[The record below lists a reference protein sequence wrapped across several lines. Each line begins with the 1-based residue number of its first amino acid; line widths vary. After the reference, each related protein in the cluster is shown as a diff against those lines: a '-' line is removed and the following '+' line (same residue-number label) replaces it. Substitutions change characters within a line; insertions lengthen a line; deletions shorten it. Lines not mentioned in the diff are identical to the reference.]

1 MTQVN
6 DISFVRA
13 LVAPEM
19 QAVDAL
25 IILQLEQSKAPLI
38 PQLSRHILK
47 AGGKR
52 LRPILTLLAAKL
64 CGYKEGTRHIQ
75 MAASVEFIHTAT
87 LLHDDVVDES
97 ALRRGEPTA
106 NALWSNSASV
116 LVGDFLLAKAFQMMV
131 ADGSLAALKLLS
143 DTSAI
148 LSEGEV
154 LQLSAARDLATNREL
169 YFRIIHS
176 KTASLFATAAEI
188 GGIVS
193 GANKN
198 DCHALKEYGT
208 ALGLAFQIVDD
219 ALDYSAGTAQLGKQ
233 AGDDFR
239 EGKITLPIIIAYE
252 KGSAEE
258 KQFWQHALEDA
269 ANADDKNLQKALALI
284 AKYNVIE
291 ESLKEAEAQA
301 AKAIASLQ
309 SFVESE
315 LKSALVTLAKFT
327 VQREF

>member
-6 DISFVRA
+6 DISFIRT
-13 LVAPEM
+13 LVAEEM
-19 QAVDAL
+19 KAVDAL
-25 IILQLEQSKAPLI
+25 ILEQLEQSNAPLI

-64 CGYKEGTRHIQ
+64 CNYNSGSRHIH

-106 NALWSNSASV
+106 NAVWSNSASV

-131 ADGSLAALKLLS
+131 GDGSLAALKLLS
-143 DTSAI
+143 DTSAT

-154 LQLSAARDLATNREL
+154 LQLTSARDLATNREI
-169 YFRIIHS
+169 YFRIIHA

-188 GGIVS
+188 GGIVA
-193 GANKN
+193 GATKN
-198 DCHALKEYGT
+198 ECNALKEYGT

-219 ALDYSAGTAQLGKQ
+219 ALDYSAQTAQLGKQ

-239 EGKITLPIIIAYE
+239 EGKITLPIILAYE
-252 KGSAEE
+252 KASDEE
-258 KQFWQHALEDA
+258 QKFWQHALEDT
-269 ANADDKNLQKALALI
+269 ANANDENLQTALNLI
-284 AKYNVIE
+284 AKHNTIE
-291 ESLKEAEAQA
+291 ASLKEAENQAQ
-301 AKAIASLQ
+301 KAIKALTP
-309 SFVESE
+309 FPESE
-315 LKSALVTLAKFT
+315 LKTALVTLAKFT

>member
-1 MTQVN
+1 MAQ
-6 DISFVRA
+6 DISHLRT
-13 LVAPEM
+13 LVAAEM

-25 IILQLEQSKAPLI
+25 ILQQLEQSNAPLI

-52 LRPILTLLAAKL
+52 LRPILTLLSAKL
-64 CGYKEGTRHIQ
+64 CGYAGGGRDVV

-97 ALRRGEPTA
+97 SLRRGEPTA
-106 NALWSNSASV
+106 NAIWSNSASV

-131 ADGSLAALKLLS
+131 GDGSLKALKLLS
-143 DTSAI
+143 DTSAT

-154 LQLSAARDLATNREL
+154 LQLTSARNLETNRKI
-169 YFRIIHS
+169 YMQIIHA

-188 GGIVS
+188 GAVIAGNT
-193 GANKN
+193 AQRN
-198 DCHALKEYGT
+198 ALKKYGE

-219 ALDYSAGTAQLGKQ
+219 ALDYSADSKQLGKA

-252 KGSAEE
+252 KGTKDEQE
-258 KQFWQHALEDA
+258 FWQHTLSHSAH
-269 ANADDKNLQKALALI
+269 ADGKNLQKALALL
-284 AKYNVIE
+284 AKHHAIE
-291 ESLKEAEAQA
+291 ESLKTAEEQA
-301 AKAIASLQ
+301 NLAIQALSIFPD
-309 SFVESE
+309 SA
-315 LKSALVTLAKFT
+315 LKTALVTLANFT
-327 VQREF
+327 THRQH

>member
-6 DISFVRA
+6 DISFIRG
-13 LVAPEM
+13 LVAAEM

-25 IILQLEQSKAPLI
+25 ILEQLEQSKAPLI

-64 CGYKEGTRHIQ
+64 CGYTNGARHIH

-97 ALRRGEPTA
+97 SLRRGEPTA
-106 NALWSNSASV
+106 NAVWSNSASV
-116 LVGDFLLAKAFQMMV
+116 LVGDFLLAKAFQLMV
-131 ADGSLAALKLLS
+131 GDGSLAALKLLS
-143 DTSAI
+143 DTSAT

-154 LQLSAARDLATNREL
+154 LQLTSARDLATNREL
-169 YFRIIHS
+169 YFRIIYA

-193 GANKN
+193 GATKN
-198 DCHALKEYGT
+198 ECTALKEYGT

-219 ALDYSAGTAQLGKQ
+219 ALDYSAQTAQLGKQ

-252 KGSAEE
+252 KGTQEE
-258 KQFWQHALEDA
+258 KEFWQHALQDVSH
-269 ANADDKNLQKALALI
+269 ANDENLQKALGLI
-284 AKYNVIE
+284 AKYDAIE
-291 ESLKEAEAQA
+291 ASLKEAEHQA
-301 AKAIASLQ
+301 ETAIRILNAFPDSDI
-309 SFVESE
+309 
-315 LKSALVTLAKFT
+315 KNALITLAKFP
-327 VQREF
+327 VQRNS

>member
-6 DISFVRA
+6 DLSFIRT
-13 LVAPEM
+13 LVAAEM

-25 IILQLEQSKAPLI
+25 ILEQLEKSNAPLI

-64 CGYKEGTRHIQ
+64 CGYTNGSRHIQ

-97 ALRRGEPTA
+97 SLRRGEPTA

-131 ADGSLAALKLLS
+131 GDGSLPALKLLS
-143 DTSAI
+143 DTSAT

-154 LQLSAARDLATNREL
+154 LQLTAARDLATSRDL
-169 YFRIIHS
+169 YFRIIHA

-188 GGIVS
+188 GAIVS
-193 GANKN
+193 GAPQNS
-198 DCHALKEYGT
+198 CAALKTYGT

-219 ALDYSAGTAQLGKQ
+219 ALDYSAKTAQLGKQ
-233 AGDDFR
+233 TGDDFR
-239 EGKITLPIIIAYE
+239 EGKITLPIILAYE
-252 KGSAEE
+252 KSTDEE
-258 KQFWQHALEDA
+258 KQFWQKALEDS
-269 ANADDKNLQKALALI
+269 ANADEKNLQKALSLI
-284 AKYNVIE
+284 TKYNAIE
-291 ESLKEAEAQA
+291 ASLNEAGTQAQ
-301 AKAIASLQ
+301 KAIEALAS
-309 SFVESE
+309 FPESE
-315 LKSALVTLAKFT
+315 LKTALVTLAKFT